1 MGSLV
6 IKTVF
11 VVFVVAL
18 IIIGVTFIFWSL
30 GNSLVSDIHSHV
42 ENELVLRQDLLGKV
56 VSGHFGIYEK
66 PQLLFLATAFYR
78 DFSPEYLIT
87 LVDINNIV
95 EIEMVYYH
103 LSYLSVEDM
112 QRLLKVLS
120 LSM

>member
-1 MGSLV
+1 MYYAVYTVSIIV
-6 IKTVF
+6 IFAICIVVGTFVF
-11 VVFVVAL
+11 W
-18 IIIGVTFIFWSL
+18 GL

-56 VSGHFGIYEK
+56 VSGHFGIYDK

-87 LVDINNIV
+87 LVDINIV